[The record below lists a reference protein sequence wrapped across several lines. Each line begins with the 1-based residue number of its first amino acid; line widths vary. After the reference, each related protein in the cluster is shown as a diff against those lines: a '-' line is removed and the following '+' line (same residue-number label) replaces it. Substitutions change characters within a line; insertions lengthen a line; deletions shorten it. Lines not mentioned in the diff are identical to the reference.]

1 VQGLQNAIARQIE
14 TNPAKYAVRKIEVRN
29 FYLGQGRQDL
39 VYNVFQSTVPR
50 RVIVGFVNRKAFIGD
65 KKLSPFYF
73 ANANV
78 RSISVESAGNT
89 WPAIPY
95 EFNFDENKYIRG
107 FVDMFE
113 HLNLIG
119 RSHSINLTLPKYHSG
134 WTFFTFNLTSTL
146 KDTSAFELIKNST
159 TVIKV
164 VFNKAIEDPGY
175 EMIVFAEFDQVIS
188 ITSDRVLTTDGS
200 V

>member
-1 VQGLQNAIARQIE
+1 
-14 TNPAKYAVRKIEVRN
+14 
-29 FYLGQGRQDL
+29 
-39 VYNVFQSTVPR
+39 
-50 RVIVGFVNRKAFIGD
+50 
-65 KKLSPFYF
+65 
-73 ANANV
+73 
-78 RSISVESAGNT
+78 
-89 WPAIPY
+89 
-95 EFNFDENKYIRG
+95 
-107 FVDMFE
+107 MFE